1 MPTKLFWSQK
11 NEALD
16 AFLLTH
22 ILPANATHSHL
33 RPTWWIFYAIAGPG
47 KSSWRETKLH
57 QNFSPE
63 FSTRNFPD
71 SQNMG
76 RGQLQVSQNRIYR
89 VKCFCD
95 ISHLVDG
102 LKNIHFYLEI
112 SYLGKCCNA
121 AAVVVGQYY
130 ISAASSFLPFLT
142 NNWVSPKYCPLI
154 VFLITLVFESH
165 RRNWVL
171 E

>member
-33 RPTWWIFYAIAGPG
+33 WSTWWIFYAIAGPG

-102 LKNIHFYLEI
+102 LKRY
-112 SYLGKCCNA
+112 
-121 AAVVVGQYY
+121 
-130 ISAASSFLPFLT
+130 PFLFRDIIFGK
-142 NNWVSPKYCPLI
+142 VLQCSSGGGGAILYIGRLLFSAFSYKYSGSVQNTAHWL
-154 VFLITLVFESH
+154 FSL
-165 RRNWVL
+165 
-171 E
+171 